1 MNKHDLK
8 GSSLFSDPIYLLFYQ
23 SGLPA
28 FNHFNLFLQREDP
41 CIHLVYDHC
50 YNLLKK
56 ILCKFVKAV
65 VIKAS
70 ACLSE
75 VDFTCANQLSDDC
88 IFVGFVTRQKLKAQV
103 NEGDVS
109 PQAST
114 NFLKGVR
121 SFYEAAVMYIKAKFP
136 LSNDVLLHAKVVNFE
151 KRTTSKYSDVEYF
164 MEKYSFTVYDEFVEY
179 VLLEDNDI
187 PQAVWESAM
196 ESLEDDLEG
205 KQTFIRM
212 DVIWGFISLMK
223 TPDGCKLRFPHLS
236 RIARLILLLP
246 HSNAGE
252 ARVFSLIH
260 LNKTP
265 YRSSLGLDFDRSR
278 C

>member
-1 MNKHDLK
+1 MGCPCHITHNTASTAADAFCKVTGFDVEELAVDVFYWFDKSTKRKSSLEEYCCFCDVGYKQVLKHVSTRWLSLETAIERILK
-8 GSSLFSDPIYLLFYQ
+8 LYPGLRSYFLSECCEQARFKRLQSLFSDPLTEIYLLFYQ
-23 SGLPA
+23 SVLPA

-114 NFLKGVR
+114 KFLKGVR
-121 SFYEAAVMYIKAKFP
+121 SFYEAAVMYIKAKF
-136 LSNDVLLHAKVVNFE
+136 LVSDDVLLHAKVVNFE

-164 MEKYSFTVYDEFVEY
+164 MEK
-179 VLLEDNDI
+179 
-187 PQAVWESAM
+187 
-196 ESLEDDLEG
+196 
-205 KQTFIRM
+205 
-212 DVIWGFISLMK
+212 
-223 TPDGCKLRFPHLS
+223 
-236 RIARLILLLP
+236 
-246 HSNAGE
+246 
-252 ARVFSLIH
+252 
-260 LNKTP
+260 
-265 YRSSLGLDFDRSR
+265 
-278 C
+278 